1 MSRGTI
7 GGQRPPA
14 PAALRGRIV
23 YGSYQGDDAE
33 TRMINLGFQPDI
45 VLLVKADGSM
55 GYQSYGFS
63 IHYGGLSVSGSPANY
78 ASGKDSAKDYITC
91 TANGFLVKSF
101 TQSDVA
107 VNESSSV
114 YNYVAIK
121 TGG

>member
-1 MSRGTI
+1 MIRGTVV
-7 GGQRPPA
+7 GQRMPA

-33 TRMINLGFQPDI
+33 TRTINLGFQPDI
-45 VLLVKADGSM
+45 VLLVMADGSM
-55 GYQSYGFS
+55 AFQNSGFS
-63 IHYGGLSVSGSPANY
+63 MHYGGLAVSGSPANY

-101 TQSDVA
+101 TRSDVV
-107 VNESSSV
+107 VNSSPSV